1 MKLVVISLSLA
12 WAGGAALAQAPA
24 PATKPVPAVKAP
36 LCDTCGRVTSVHQEK
51 RRGQGGAAGV
61 VGGAVVGGL
70 LGHQVGKGGGRTLA
84 TVGGAAAG
92 AYVGNEVQKKVTAK
106 NVWVT
111 RVTMKDGT
119 VRTFEQQA
127 QPPWHA
133 GSVVRV
139 NGNNRLVL
147 N

>member
-1 MKLVVISLSLA
+1 MKLVLLALSLA
-12 WAGGAALAQAPA
+12 LAGGAAFAQAPA
-24 PATKPVPAVKAP
+24 PSAAPAPTMKAP
-36 LCDTCGRVTSVHQEK
+36 LCNTCGRVTSVHQEK

-70 LGHQVGKGGGRTLA
+70 LGNQVGKGGGRALA

-92 AYVGNEVQKKVTAK
+92 AYVGNEVQKKVTSK
-106 NVWVT
+106 RVWVT
-111 RVTMKDGT
+111 RVAMKDGT

-127 QPPWHA
+127 QPPWQA